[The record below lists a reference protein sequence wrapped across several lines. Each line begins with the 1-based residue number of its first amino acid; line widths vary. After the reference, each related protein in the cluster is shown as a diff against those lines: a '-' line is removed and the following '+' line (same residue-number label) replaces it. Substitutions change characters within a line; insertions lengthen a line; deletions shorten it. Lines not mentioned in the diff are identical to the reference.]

1 MHWKGALLLLAV
13 ACSGAPLPGTVSGP
27 TEMVDV
33 RDLSP
38 LSGRCIVSYN
48 VENLFDVHDDPA
60 TNDDDFTPQGKLQ
73 WTIDRYTTKLERLA
87 EAIGW
92 SADGPPAIVGLVEVE
107 NRTVVD
113 DLARTGVLKPVGYQV
128 VHHESPDER
137 GIDVA
142 LLVDPRYGKVLRHE
156 PLSVPLDRDRTRD
169 VLYVE
174 IALTG
179 DERLHVFVNHW
190 PSRRDGARSVPKRMT
205 AARVVREAV
214 DEVLRADPDAQVLI
228 MGDYNDTP
236 LHRSV
241 QEGLGAACDATAD
254 ASLFALMCMGQ
265 PSGNGSYNYQG
276 EWSYLDQMVVS
287 RALLAKVAEAKAYWD
302 ERLQFRHPRN
312 GRSPDKTYAGDDYKG
327 GYSDHLPIYLR
338 LK

>member
-1 MHWKGALLLLAV
+1 
-13 ACSGAPLPGTVSGP
+13 
-27 TEMVDV
+27 
-33 RDLSP
+33 
-38 LSGRCIVSYN
+38 
-48 VENLFDVHDDPA
+48 
-60 TNDDDFTPQGKLQ
+60 
-73 WTIDRYTTKLERLA
+73 
-87 EAIGW
+87 
-92 SADGPPAIVGLVEVE
+92 
-107 NRTVVD
+107 
-113 DLARTGVLKPVGYQV
+113 
-128 VHHESPDER
+128 
-137 GIDVA
+137 
-142 LLVDPRYGKVLRHE
+142 
-156 PLSVPLDRDRTRD
+156 
-169 VLYVE
+169 
-174 IALTG
+174 
-179 DERLHVFVNHW
+179 VFVNHW

-228 MGDYNDTP
+228 MGDFNDTP
-236 LHRSV
+236 LDRSV